1 MESDSDSNDEQYNP
15 EEPIYYN
22 LKVKDSL
29 LLDLPRDSIYY
40 DNVYIAAYT
49 INTEGECPFI
59 RYLLT
64 NSKVEPQLKFPRVPL
79 FSNLNTSNLI
89 NYTQVALFGLLMLE
103 DYELFSAA
111 THFTGFLESNN
122 NLYMFFDI
130 TKLNV
135 RIDDIY
141 KRSHLWLALMDE
153 IVHHQ
158 RLCDIKI
165 DTSLVNLFLSNE
177 NLFFLVDENNE
188 NYQTPVVC
196 YAGKQD
202 SKLNFTFIF
211 GEPKRDKNSILG
223 PFYYFTDFHNA
234 IKDVVSSEN
243 IKVEY
248 KNNRLLTDDD
258 NGRYTEGGIIRFA
271 VFVGNTKYIE
281 NKPNDPN
288 DESDTKY
295 ERLQDENL
303 DQNMER
309 LTMRISDHDGNWAQ
323 NYDSAYLGCIELDNG
338 TFIEKPYLVVKNYK
352 QQVSLSYHLVD
363 KNTLNGDSR
372 DYSIL

>member
-22 LKVKDSL
+22 LKAKDFL
-29 LLDLPRDSIYY
+29 LLDLPRGSIYY

-49 INTEGECPFI
+49 INTDGECPFI

-135 RIDDIY
+135 RIDDVY
-141 KRSHLWLALMDE
+141 KSNHLWLALMDE
-153 IVHHQ
+153 IVNHKC
-158 RLCDIKI
+158 LCDIKM
-165 DTSLVNLFLSNE
+165 DHSLVNLFLCNE
-177 NLFFLVDENNE
+177 DLLFLVNENNE
-188 NYQTPVVC
+188 NYQIPVVC
-196 YAGKQD
+196 YAGKPV

-223 PFYYFTDFHNA
+223 PFYYFTDFNNA
-234 IKDVVSSEN
+234 IKDGVFSEN
-243 IKVEY
+243 RKVEY
-248 KNNRLLTDDD
+248 KKTTLLTDGN
-258 NGRYTEGGIIRFA
+258 NGDYTEGGIIRFA

-309 LTMRISDHDGNWAQ
+309 LTMRISDHDGNWAR
-323 NYDSAYLGCIELDNG
+323 NYDSAYLGCNELDNG
-338 TFIEKPYLVVKNYK
+338 TFVEKPLLVVKNYK

-363 KNTLNGDSR
+363 KKTLNGDSR

>member
-22 LKVKDSL
+22 LKAKDSL
-29 LLDLPRDSIYY
+29 LLDLPRGSIYY

-49 INTEGECPFI
+49 INTDGECPFI

-130 TKLNV
+130 TKLNL
-135 RIDDIY
+135 RLDDVY
-141 KRSHLWLALMDE
+141 KSNHLWLALMDE
-153 IVHHQ
+153 IVNHKC
-158 RLCDIKI
+158 LCDIKM
-165 DTSLVNLFLSNE
+165 DHSLVNLFLCNE
-177 NLFFLVDENNE
+177 DLLFLVNENNE
-188 NYQTPVVC
+188 NYQIPVVC
-196 YAGKQD
+196 YAGKPV

-223 PFYYFTDFHNA
+223 PFYYFTDFNNA
-234 IKDVVSSEN
+234 IKDGVSSEN
-243 IKVEY
+243 RKVEY
-248 KNNRLLTDDD
+248 KKTTLLTDGN
-258 NGRYTEGGIIRFA
+258 NGDYTEGGIIRFA

-309 LTMRISDHDGNWAQ
+309 LTMRISDHDGNWAR

-338 TFIEKPYLVVKNYK
+338 TFIDKPYLVVKNYK
-352 QQVSLSYHLVD
+352 QQVSLSYHLVNN
-363 KNTLNGDSR
+363 KTLNGDSR

>member
-49 INTEGECPFI
+49 INTDGECPFI

-141 KRSHLWLALMDE
+141 KSNQLWLALMDE

-165 DTSLVNLFLSNE
+165 DTALVNLFLSNE

-196 YAGKQD
+196 YAGKPV

-234 IKDVVSSEN
+234 IKDGVWSEN
-243 IKVEY
+243 GEY
-248 KNNRLLTDDD
+248 S
-258 NGRYTEGGIIRFA
+258 EGGIIRFA

-295 ERLQDENL
+295 ERLQDENV

-309 LTMRISDHDGNWAQ
+309 LTMRISDHDGNWAH
-323 NYDSAYLGCIELDNG
+323 NYDSAYLGCVELDNG
-338 TFIEKPYLVVKNYK
+338 IFVEKPYLVVKNYK

-363 KNTLNGDSR
+363 KKTLNGDSR